1 MARAAW
7 DWENRIGRRLKLR
20 DLHILSM
27 VVRSGSMAKAATHL
41 DTSQSVVSEAIASLE
56 SALGV
61 RLLDRSP
68 RGIEPTIYATALLKR
83 GHVVFDELRE
93 GIREIETL
101 AGSATGEVRIA
112 CPEFLAAGLI
122 TDAVDGFARR
132 HPQTVCHV
140 VEADVSTLEFRQLH
154 ERSVDLMVTRI
165 PNAFAD
171 DDLNIEV
178 LFDDPHVVVVGA
190 KSCWAKRRNVTLAD
204 LVDEPWIIPS
214 SLIVGAILQEAFEA
228 QGLKVPEEK
237 VITSFILM
245 RNHLLATGR
254 YLTVLPE
261 SVLRYNDRQWPLRA
275 LPIDLRARPQPI
287 AIVSLKSRTVSPAVQ
302 SFMDHLRTVTSD
314 FLRRRGE
321 RSRQDDAVNV
331 SARRPGRR

>member
-20 DLHILSM
+20 DLHILSV
-27 VVRSGSMAKAATHL
+27 VVRSGSMAKAASHL
-41 DTSQSVVSEAIASLE
+41 ATSQSVVSEAIANLE

-93 GIREIETL
+93 GIKDIESL
-101 AGSATGEVRIA
+101 ADSATGEVRLA

-122 TDAVDGFARR
+122 TDAVDGFSRR
-132 HPQTVCHV
+132 YPQIVCHV
-140 VEADVSTLEFRQLH
+140 VEADVRTLEFRQLQ

-171 DDLNIEV
+171 DDLNIEL
-178 LFDDPHVVVVGA
+178 LFDDPHLVVVGA
-190 KSCWAKRRNVTLAD
+190 KSRWASRRNVTLAD
-204 LVDEPWIIPS
+204 LADEPWIIPS
-214 SLIVGAILQEAFEA
+214 SLIVNAILQEAFEA
-228 QGLKVPEEK
+228 QGLKVPAEK

-254 YLTVLPE
+254 FLTVLPD
-261 SVLRYNDRQWPLRA
+261 SVLRYNAKQWALRA
-275 LPIDLRARPQPI
+275 LPIKLRTKPQPI
-287 AIVSLKSRTVSPAVQ
+287 AIVHLKNRTISPVVQ
-302 SFMDHLRTVTSD
+302 LFIAHLRTVAKA
-314 FLRRRGE
+314 FLRRRG
-321 RSRQDDAVNV
+321 
-331 SARRPGRR
+331 